1 MILRRL
7 LWSILLLTPCA
18 SLRATVLSY
27 SWTAV
32 ALPDSTLDGQTFSG
46 DIIFSGTSDTTLAEP
61 NPITTGAPNFGFPST
76 GAVQFSIP
84 SLNATGVTS
93 DIAYFLAIPAGGLY
107 KFVLSPNDVN
117 GDIADIII
125 NNLADTDQFNA
136 SETVSGSQFVEAI
149 GTSPVTMATINGVNV
164 SNTTLHLD
172 TDPNQ
177 NATFTETVGAPE
189 PASWCMLLAGAVPLL
204 LRRHRAA
211 IRKHAGRRG

>member
-1 MILRRL
+1 M
-7 LWSILLLTPCA
+7 
-18 SLRATVLSY
+18 
-27 SWTAV
+27 
-32 ALPDSTLDGQTFSG
+32 
-46 DIIFSGTSDTTLAEP
+46 
-61 NPITTGAPNFGFPST
+61 TGAQNFGFPSA
-76 GAVQFSIP
+76 GEVQFSIP

-117 GDIADIII
+117 GDIGDIII

-149 GTSPVTMATINGVNV
+149 GTSPVTLATINGVNV
-164 SNTTLHLD
+164 SNTTLRLD

-189 PASWCMLLAGAVPLL
+189 PASWIILLAGAIPLL
-204 LRRHRAA
+204 LLAHRKSRRQRPHP
-211 IRKHAGRRG
+211 HA